1 MQENQSKIAG
11 IFEERFNISVS
22 KENDKREELNIL
34 MGNLANNWIKM
45 GKEIPNP
52 RPLMGSIWR
61 SGEVGILFSNTGKGK
76 SILGVQIADAVSEGK
91 ELFNLQT
98 SEQRIIYFDFE
109 LSTKAFQMRYTDE
122 NGASHHFNEKF
133 IRVEIDRNK
142 QLAREELSF
151 EELVIHSIK
160 HHVEKYNPESIIID
174 NISYLAATNEKSQQ
188 ALALM
193 KLILDLSR
201 KRNLS
206 ILLIAHT
213 PKRDVF
219 KPIQLEDLAGSKAL
233 SNFTDIVFCI
243 GESIQ
248 GTDIRYIKQLKNRN
262 HRIDYHENHVIECQ
276 LIKENSFLHFKFK
289 GFGKESHHLKSALNT
304 DEEDLLLEKIIQ
316 LKKSNLSNVKIASQ
330 LGVSEATIRRKLK
343 RIDSS
348 QKTDDDEI

>member
-1 MQENQSKIAG
+1 
-11 IFEERFNISVS
+11 
-22 KENDKREELNIL
+22 
-34 MGNLANNWIKM
+34 KM
-45 GKEIPNP
+45 GKENPNP
-52 RPLMGSIWR
+52 LPLMGSIWR

-91 ELFNLQT
+91 ELLNLQT

-109 LSTKAFQMRYTDE
+109 LSTKAFQMRYTGE
-122 NGASHHFNEKF
+122 TGASHHFNEKF

-142 QLAREELSF
+142 QLAREDLSF

-188 ALALM
+188 ALALR

-201 KRNLS
+201 QRNLS
-206 ILLIAHT
+206 ILLSAH
-213 PKRDVF
+213 PPRRDVC

-248 GTDIRYIKQLKNRN
+248 GSDIRYIKQLKNRN
-262 HRIDYHENHVIECQ
+262 HRVDYHENNVIECQ
-276 LIKENSFLHFKFK
+276 LIKENSFLHFKFM
-289 GFGKESHHLKSALNT
+289 GFGKESQHLKSVSNT
-304 DEEDLLLEKIIQ
+304 DEKENLLEKITH
-316 LKKSNLSNVKIASQ
+316 LKEKNLSNVKIASQ

-343 RIDSS
+343 IIDSS
-348 QKTDDDEI
+348 QNTDDDER